1 MESLEIDWEVDSSR
15 PIDNTDRDRV
25 VRRDIPLGLALKFR
39 IEAKVSFILIYAVS
53 KKGEAILQ
61 ISYTA
66 PCGVHI
72 F

>member
-39 IEAKVSFILIYAVS
+39 IEAKVSFILIYAVL
-53 KKGEAILQ
+53 KNEAKHL
-61 ISYTA
+61 TNLLHC
-66 PCGVHI
+66 PFWGP
-72 F
+72 